1 MNPLLFQCL
10 ELNRTIRKF
19 KSNIINTLLGTLQA
33 GQPMSS
39 KANRM
44 DLMELETKEML
55 TKKKCK
61 IESAR

>member
-1 MNPLLFQCL
+1 MNLFAHFRDVIDAALDQL
-10 ELNRTIRKF
+10 E
-19 KSNIINTLLGTLQA
+19 SVGTLPA